1 MTPAQRRPAHPAPRR
16 RVAAAAGALLVPAAL
31 VAAGVLAYAFLSL
44 AARALGPDRYGP
56 VALLWAATFLTAVVL
71 FRAVE
76 QTGSREIAA
85 RLERGEDIR
94 PVARALAR
102 VVAALVGL
110 VVVTSAALWQPITN
124 SMFDG
129 KPEFTAAFI
138 VGVALYGVFDLM
150 RGLTAGIG
158 WFGGYAGT
166 LLADGV
172 ASPRHRGAAASFSAS
187 AGWAMVAIVAAPAA
201 GARVAAATGSAG
213 AGAPSPAGERG
224 AVQRRRRAALRRAG
238 RRDRRR
244 RIRRSSTAAPLLV
257 AVGGVGDTRAA
268 GVVFAATMLVRAPV
282 FVFQGVGAVL
292 LPRLAAVHAA
302 GDRDGSARR
311 SSVWRPSS
319 ASACSLLV
327 PVAYVAGRWAMG
339 AFDGAGFTAT
349 GADLAILTGGVAC
362 YLVAAT
368 VAQGR
373 SRAATQVWAASP
385 GVSQPRPSLDSRWRS
400 AAARSIASAW
410 RSSWARAS
418 LRSSRRSRCA
428 RSSRSLRVASAPRPL
443 VGASRNV

>member
-1 MTPAQRRPAHPAPRR
+1 MTPAQRRPAHRVPRR

-44 AARALGPDRYGP
+44 AARSLGPDRYGP

-102 VVAALVGL
+102 VVAGLVGL
-110 VVVTSAALWQPITN
+110 VVVTSAVLWQPITN

-129 KPEFTAAFI
+129 KSEFTAAFI
-138 VGVALYGVFDLM
+138 VGVALYGVFYLM

-166 LLADGV
+166 LVADGV
-172 ASPRHRGAAASFSAS
+172 ARLVIAVPLIFSAS

-201 GARVAAATGSAG
+201 GALWPLYGLRRRWRAV
-213 AGAPSPAGERG
+213 PAGSE
-224 AVQRRRRAALRRAG
+224 APFSVADALRFGVPVAG
-238 RRDRRR
+238 
-244 RIRRSSTAAPLLV
+244 IATADQVLVNGAPLLV

-302 GDRDGSARR
+302 GDRDGFRQAVVR
-311 SSVWRPSS
+311 V
-319 ASACSLLV
+319 AAFLGVGMLVLV

-339 AFDGAGFTAT
+339 AFYGAGFTAT

-368 VAQGR
+368 VAQGAIAR
-373 SRAATQVWAASP
+373 GDAGVGGVAWGLAAVTFVGLSLALGGSPLYRVSMAFLVGSGVAAILST
-385 GVSQPRPSLDSRWRS
+385 VAL
-400 AAARSIASAW
+400 ARG
-410 RSSWARAS
+410 
-418 LRSSRRSRCA
+418 SSRP
-428 RSSRSLRVASAPRPL
+428 LRVASAPRPL